1 MSILGSIKN
10 RFFGRSEDISEISDI
25 RSHVIG
31 GNYEDPYRDEGPITP
46 QRADVPE
53 LPDVSRFGREPV
65 GFEPGPMPERGF
77 DREPI
82 SVERDTNRD
91 YDIAD
96 KLNIIEAQLSA
107 IRSQTETINERLK
120 NLEMRIGR
128 RY

>member
-1 MSILGSIKN
+1 MSILGGIKS
-10 RFFGRSEDISEISDI
+10 RFFSRSEDIEGINDI

-31 GNYEDPYRDEGPITP
+31 EGENPYRDEGPIMP

-53 LPDVSRFGREPV
+53 LPDVSRFGREPI
-65 GFEPGPMPERGF
+65 GFEPAPDRDFG
-77 DREPI
+77 REP
-82 SVERDTNRD
+82 VERSDTGRD
-91 YDIAD
+91 YDILD
-96 KLNIIEAQLSA
+96 KLNIMEAQLSA